1 MRKLVPLG
9 LIILILSL
17 GLSACGGGPK
27 SDAKRYAERFP
38 EKIGIFSFEDNRT
51 VELTVE
57 SVDNVGHM
65 TLEYSNSTGALYIVI
80 DTYSTES
87 ATEVAYSRRLRDLQL
102 LGVTFERDQIVR
114 YKMFKTIQTA
124 EMPNGKLALFTKDTK
139 ESNRN
144 VIIEVQ
150 FIKAD
155 PDSELTEEEWE
166 DVLTTIRDVGES
178 FD

>member
-27 SDAKRYAERFP
+27 SDAKKYAERFP
-38 EKIGIFSFEDNRT
+38 EKIGIFRLEDNRT
-51 VELTVE
+51 IELTIE
-57 SVDNVGHM
+57 SVDNVGHV
-65 TLEYSNSTGALYIVI
+65 TLEYSNSAGALYIVI

-87 ATEVAYSRRLRDLQL
+87 STEVAYSRRMRDLQL
-102 LGVTFERDQIVR
+102 LGVQFERDQVVR

-139 ESNRN
+139 KSNRT

-150 FIKAD
+150 YIKD
-155 PDSELTEEEWE
+155 SPDSELTAEEWE
-166 DVLTTIRDVGES
+166 EVLTTVRDVGES
-178 FD
+178 FE